1 MGIGIRP
8 RWFQNDNYN
17 DLDGY
22 KDMDAKTKA
31 TEKDR
36 TAREATEKIGADCD
50 NILAF
55 IKSVT
60 VKAPRFAA
68 APLSLWA

>member
-1 MGIGIRP
+1 
-8 RWFQNDNYN
+8 
-17 DLDGY
+17 
-22 KDMDAKTKA
+22 MDAKTKA

-36 TAREATEKIGADCD
+36 TAREATGKIGADCD

-60 VKAPRFAA
+60 VKAPRVAA